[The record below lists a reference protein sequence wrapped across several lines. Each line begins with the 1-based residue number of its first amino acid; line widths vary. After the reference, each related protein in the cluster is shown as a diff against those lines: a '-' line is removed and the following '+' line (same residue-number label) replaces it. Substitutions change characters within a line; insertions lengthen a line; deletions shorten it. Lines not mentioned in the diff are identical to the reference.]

1 MSNNLNVFFKEVYSE
16 FTKIVWPSRKEFIL
30 NVLFTF
36 LVVLFF
42 AIYLGFI
49 DGLVGYV
56 MTKIV
61 CYFV

>member
-16 FTKIVWPSRKEFIL
+16 FAKIVWPSKKEFIL
-30 NVLFTF
+30 NVLFTL

-42 AIYLGFI
+42 AIYLGFV
-49 DGLVGYV
+49 DTLVGFV